1 MVVDDHHFRRVAT
14 CLRRLVRDVQ
24 HGLAVAEHQQQ
35 KHSQHTEAHDEQR
48 FVLLRPCPDRTGLTL
63 VFNILVLCRQH
74 RLGLH
79 ALRHQGSSS
88 PFGGMDGSASH
99 TLTGNDS
106 VFTLVFNILVLCR
119 QHRLGLHALRHQ
131 GSSSPFGGMDGSAS
145 HTLTGNDS
153 VFTGHLGAWNRS
165 AHNLPIRG
173 ERTLPPNTVK
183 SLGCRV

>member
-1 MVVDDHHFRRVAT
+1 MKIHWNIENPWLSMTITFAVLPPACDGWFAMFSTV
-14 CLRRLVRDVQ
+14 LRLPSISNRS
-24 HGLAVAEHQQQ
+24 
-35 KHSQHTEAHDEQR
+35 SQHTEAHDEQR
-48 FVLLRPCPDRTGLTL
+48 FVLLRPCPDRTGL
-63 VFNILVLCRQH
+63 
-74 RLGLH
+74 
-79 ALRHQGSSS
+79 A
-88 PFGGMDGSASH
+88 
-99 TLTGNDS
+99 
-106 VFTLVFNILVLCR
+106 LVFNILVLCR

-173 ERTLPPNTVK
+173 ERTLPPNTMK